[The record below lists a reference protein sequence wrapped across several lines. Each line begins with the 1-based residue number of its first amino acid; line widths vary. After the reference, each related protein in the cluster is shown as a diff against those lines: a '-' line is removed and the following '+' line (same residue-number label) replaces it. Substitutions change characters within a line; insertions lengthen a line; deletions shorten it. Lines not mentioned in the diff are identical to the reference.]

1 LWRQIQADVYAKPV
15 SLLAAEEGCAY
26 GAAVLAGV
34 GAGLWPSVDEACAQI
49 VRIASVVEP
58 VEQSSAKLQQQYQL
72 YRAIYPALKQI
83 R

>member
-1 LWRQIQADVYAKPV
+1 
-15 SLLAAEEGCAY
+15 
-26 GAAVLAGV
+26 VLAGV